1 MSAHF
6 RPSILL
12 LATLTLWR
20 ASAAGCLASTR
31 GWTGFHG
38 AAGLLPVVLNGCPAL
53 LPGMGPLRL
62 LTSGLMTSRLDRPR
76 TRPPTPRSAPQPSSG
91 VRTPTASSSSS
102 RPWVSGHVDLHGERV
117 HAVSVDGDTFVT
129 AAVRRHPAVLAES
142 RETRRG
148 GAPRPPSP
156 SGPHCGGSRSRGLVF
171 RFSSRPDRK
180 AAVSVPR
187 ERAAPAAS
195 PRAPQRRRRCLSG
208 PDRSWPSSSVEAAG
222 RVGAEGDLGPS
233 GLVQSRTE
241 GLGPGE
247 AHVSKGNQKE

>member
-6 RPSILL
+6 RGSILL

-31 GWTGFHG
+31 GWMGFHG
-38 AAGLLPVVLNGCPAL
+38 TAGLLHVVLNGCPAL
-53 LPGMGPLRL
+53 LPGMGPL
-62 LTSGLMTSRLDRPR
+62 
-76 TRPPTPRSAPQPSSG
+76 
-91 VRTPTASSSSS
+91 
-102 RPWVSGHVDLHGERV
+102 
-117 HAVSVDGDTFVT
+117 
-129 AAVRRHPAVLAES
+129 